1 MSSFRKIMQLFKAKT
16 PKQDEKIFTPEQ
28 RDMVQNIVALKDKKV
43 EDLYIPRG
51 DIVAVEATMLLSNLI
66 MQFEDAGHTRLIVYD
81 ESLDDP
87 VGLVHIKDLLAYI
100 LAQARDKRENA
111 AMPLDLGK
119 VDLNS
124 ELKAAKLIR
133 PVLYVPSSMPAVSLL
148 EKMQAT
154 RIHMAL
160 VVDEYG
166 GTDGLV
172 SLKDI
177 VENII
182 GDMEDEHEE
191 GEDYIQ
197 TISKDIYIADARAEL
212 DEVRRTLGESFQIN
226 AEVSEEVSTLGG
238 YLTFIAGYL
247 PVRGEVI
254 LASGYEFQVLDAD
267 PRRVKRVRIVKPRE
281 DLPKLRDPR
290 KKKKEEEG

>member
-1 MSSFRKIMQLFKAKT
+1 MSSFRKIKQLFKAK
-16 PKQDEKIFTPEQ
+16 PKGEEKVFTPEQ

-51 DIVAVEATMLLSNLI
+51 DIVAVETTILLSELI
-66 MQFEDAGHTRLIVYD
+66 ENFEEAGHTRLIVYE

-100 LAQARDKRENA
+100 LAQARALRGSEET
-111 AMPLDLGK
+111 PIDLGK
-119 VDLNS
+119 VNLNS

-133 PVLYVPSSMPAVSLL
+133 PVLYVPPSMPAVSLL

-182 GDMEDEHEE
+182 GDMDDEHDE
-191 GEDYIQ
+191 GDKYIQ
-197 TISKDIYIADARAEL
+197 NPSKDIYIADARAPLEDVREL
-212 DEVRRTLGESFQIN
+212 LGESFRIDD
-226 AEVSEEVSTLGG
+226 EISEEVSTLGG

-290 KKKKEEEG
+290 KKKKDEEG